1 MEADRSSR
9 ARSTDARAIRK
20 PEPHDGCEPSARAVA
35 PGSASGKLW
44 FQMTDS
50 SRAEGALDRL
60 KAFRIVYV
68 GIFAYVVLSVGAIDV
83 GERLLQSHFEAV
95 IADAVRVSPA
105 QGSIVTQIQQR
116 LHQAINASVW
126 TRILGVRVIPIVLG
140 ADGRT
145 PIFLGGTTLPP
156 PPSSNPTSAFDEA
169 DRLLPVMATVS
180 VTLPLDSLLSG
191 SVWVALGMMLIPLL
205 FRHSRSIALREEEL
219 LNAAMA
225 SRNASAERAVSIQT
239 ELDKVRN
246 RLAELEPAER
256 AHAQEV
262 SVLESERSALRTKLK
277 ELESREQEL
286 RKRVTSS
293 TDLETE
299 REALED
305 LLDEAVQDLEQK
317 EGEIRGLQE
326 NLKRAAKGTSTA
338 AGKTKITEQLS
349 KRLRALYANLEVD
362 DRALRDM
369 ASLGNEGMRL
379 RAEES
384 LKKLDGD
391 VETAGSRRKVGGLPP
406 SLSIFELGFAGKGRI
421 YYTRGKQRSFRVL
434 AIGGKAS
441 QKSDL
446 EYLSRLSLD

>member
-1 MEADRSSR
+1 MN
-9 ARSTDARAIRK
+9 
-20 PEPHDGCEPSARAVA
+20 
-35 PGSASGKLW
+35 
-44 FQMTDS
+44 DS
-50 SRAEGALDRL
+50 SLAEGPLDRL
-60 KAFRIVYV
+60 KAFRIIYV
-68 GIFAYVVLSVGAIDV
+68 GIFAYVVLSVGAIEV
-83 GERLLQSHFEAV
+83 GERLLQGYFERTV
-95 IADAVRVSPA
+95 ADAVRVNPA

-116 LHQAINASVW
+116 LHKAINASVW
-126 TRILGVRVIPIVLG
+126 TRIAGVRVIPIVLG

-156 PPSSNPTSAFDEA
+156 PPGSNPMSAFDEA
-169 DRLLPVMATVS
+169 ARLLPAIATVT

-191 SVWVALGMMLIPLL
+191 SVWVALGSILIPLL
-205 FRHSRSIALREEEL
+205 FLQYRSIALREEAL
-219 LNAAMA
+219 LDAAMA
-225 SRNASAERAVSIQT
+225 SRNASAERAVSIQS
-239 ELDKVRN
+239 ELEKVRD

-256 AHAQEV
+256 ARAQEV
-262 SVLESERSALRTKLK
+262 SVLESERSSLQAKLR

-286 RKRVTSS
+286 RQRVASS
-293 TDLETE
+293 TELETE

-326 NLKRAAKGTSTA
+326 SLKHAAKGTPAA

-349 KRLRALYANLEVD
+349 KRLRALYANLDVD

-369 ASLGNEGMRL
+369 ASLGDEGMRL

-384 LKKLDGD
+384 LKKLDAD
-391 VETAGSRRKVGGLPP
+391 VGTAGSRRKVGGLPP
-406 SLSIFELGFAGKGRI
+406 SLSIFELGFGGKGRI
-421 YYTRGKQRSFRVL
+421 YYTRGKQRTFRVL

>member
-9 ARSTDARAIRK
+9 ARSTDARAIHK
-20 PEPHDGCEPSARAVA
+20 PEPPDGCEPSARAVA

-83 GERLLQSHFEAV
+83 GERLLQGHFEEV

-116 LHQAINASVW
+116 LHQTINASVW
-126 TRILGVRVIPIVLG
+126 TRILGVRVVPIVLG

-156 PPSSNPTSAFDEA
+156 PPSTNPTSAFDEA
-169 DRLLPVMATVS
+169 DRLLPAMATVS

-191 SVWVALGMMLIPLL
+191 SVWVALGMILIPLL
-205 FRHSRSIALREEEL
+205 FRQSRSIALREEEL

-286 RKRVTSS
+286 RKHVTSS

-326 NLKRAAKGTSTA
+326 NLKRAVKGTSTA

-384 LKKLDGD
+384 LKKLDAD